1 MNPLLGSFVSIPWQ
15 PCLGNASMES
25 EENLLRLFYLLCCLA
40 VIVGRVLRSR
50 HVQVQQEAGCP
61 RPTVTVTPAEVGA
74 LVGQLAQEILGIGPE
89 QLNESMED
97 LRIPRGDY
105 LGFLDELEEEHG
117 LPVPA
122 PARAMSM
129 SISGVVAA
137 ICAET

>member
-1 MNPLLGSFVSIPWQ
+1 MNYLT
-15 PCLGNASMES
+15 ASMES
-25 EENLLRLFYLLCCLA
+25 FQGLSSSGEAPLGLEDYLMRLFYLLCGVGGL
-40 VIVGRVLRSR
+40 VIGAIRWHKARADE
-50 HVQVQQEAGCP
+50 EAGQS
-61 RPTVTVTPAEVGA
+61 RPTPTVAPAEVAG
-74 LVGQLAQEILGIGPE
+74 LVGRLAQEILGIGPE

-105 LGFLDELEEEHG
+105 LGFLDELEEEHD

-137 ICAET
+137 ICAEF